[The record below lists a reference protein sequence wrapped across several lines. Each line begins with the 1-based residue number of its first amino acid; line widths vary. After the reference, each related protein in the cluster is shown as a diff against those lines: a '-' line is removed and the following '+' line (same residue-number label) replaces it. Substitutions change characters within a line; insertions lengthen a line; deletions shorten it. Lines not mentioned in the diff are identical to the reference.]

1 MSQDLGSDAS
11 GFTRNFAY
19 GTLILGNNTYLKLV
33 DLSNNA
39 PGMTPEALYVNSLIV
54 PSGTTLDLSGYH
66 LFARAT
72 QVSGTIVGAMTQ
84 IADSGDLTLATP
96 TPGVISIAGELD
108 EWNFYGREGR
118 SITAVVNTAPL
129 SPNLGWAQVTLL
141 DASSTILA
149 TKSST
154 ASGQVLTLDDIAL
167 PSDGNYRL
175 QIRAPQG
182 HLTST
187 GNYQVAAWDV
197 TADVSPLVLNQQ
209 RMGTIET
216 PYSVDRWTFSGIAG
230 QQVRLDFINASGS
243 GIAFDLKGPDSW
255 TGFSGLTNDSDLIV
269 LPSPGS
275 YTLTAHGTGGVYG
288 TTYAFRLLETTQTD
302 LTPNTTYNGTFAGS
316 AQAQLFKVAIPDATP
331 MQIVLDDTATINR
344 NELYIKFGSA
354 PTRADYDYRFT
365 NLSSPD
371 QQILVPMAKP
381 GTWYVLVYGDT
392 IATPSTYT
400 LTAHTANLMVTSVTP
415 DRSGTTVASTLTLT
429 GAGYDSSAGVSLV
442 SQDGTH
448 YAASEVTIDS
458 FTRMTAT
465 FAPSSVPAGTYSVL
479 VSQPDGDTAQ
489 LDNAFRMVE
498 NGRAHLEAHL
508 AVPGN
513 VGRHATATLYINYA
527 NTGDAAMPA
536 PLLVLASGDPD
547 GSDRPIMTLDQS
559 LVIQGL
565 VAGSMPEGCS
575 STIQILAGG
584 KMPGV
589 LLPGESVKVPVYYCG
604 LQTPWDFSD
613 NQVEFNLGVLTADNT
628 TPVDWASLK
637 SSMRPSTITS
647 DAWDAV
653 FSSFVSGVGT
663 TWGDYV
669 EMLDENAAYLGQL
682 GERVIDVGKLLAFE
696 FRQAEGLG
704 PVKTLAASLDV
715 YTEAPGMPI
724 VFSRF
729 FEESI
734 SDRYDLGRLG
744 YGWSDNWD
752 YSLIKRS
759 GGTVDVMGPGG
770 SQRTFLPDSR
780 YTGRYFSETGD
791 HGTLT
796 AGTGGAFTLQETDGT
811 IYIFRPDSKLSYVE
825 DTNHNRITCGYTG
838 DLLTSLTH
846 TSGQSLQITYNSAG
860 RIQSMTDSAGCTT
873 TFTYDAANEHLIS
886 VQDYDGKVTSYAYNT
901 GHALTSVAF
910 PGGTHQYYTYDAAG
924 RLSGSSL
931 DNDSLPTTFAYD
943 EGKVTLTNALGEET
957 DFYYDYRGL
966 LLKAENALGNTVST
980 TYDNAYNL
988 TSITD
993 PTGRTSTYTYD
1004 AKGNLTKVVD
1014 ALGHTTSFTYTNI
1027 YAHTATTSRLA
1038 SLTDANGNV
1047 TKYSYDGSCNLKTIT
1062 YADRTTERWTY
1073 NSFGEATA
1081 WINGRSDQIGY
1092 TYDTAGRITSKV
1104 FADSSHEDYTYDA
1117 HGNLLTATNAAGTTT
1132 FTYDP
1137 LTDDLTRIDY
1147 PGGKYLVFTYDT
1159 AGRRTSSTDELGH
1172 RQDYHYNQ
1180 IGQLQSVTDESSTTI
1195 AGYTYDAAGKLTRK
1209 DLGNGVYT
1217 TYGYDAAGRLLH
1229 LVNYRADGTVL
1240 SRFDYTYNSRGM
1252 RTSMTTMDGTWSY
1265 TYDDIGELTHAVFTS
1280 TNPLIQ
1286 NQDLTYTYDAMGNRI
1301 STTENGITTTYT
1313 TNSMNQYTQVGDTTY
1328 FYDADGNLVKEVSPS
1343 GTTTYTYNREN
1354 KLIAINSPTGTW
1366 SYTYDAL
1373 GNRATSTENGV
1384 TTRYVVDPTGLSTVT
1399 GEYDASGAM
1408 LAHYDYG
1415 YELISRTAGALT
1427 GYYTFGNVGS
1437 TSEITL
1443 SDGTIANRYAYQP
1456 FGASLFKSETMVNPF
1471 QFVGQ
1476 AGVITDTSGLTFMRA
1491 RYYDADTGRFEAK
1504 DPIGIAGGVNLYG
1517 YCQNEPVGL
1526 VDPTGLM
1533 SDGAAAAI
1541 FAGSLIGVVALVT
1554 AGPAIIAA
1562 VAPLVP
1568 YIYAEADRINE
1579 AGIIAGDVVLGLG
1592 RGLPNIQ
1599 RTTQV
1604 MTRVAKEA
1612 VGETVKYIDE
1622 KKTPRPPTKSLPSAD
1637 SKTVGSGDPNSL
1649 TGPAGY
1655 GAAGYVTPDTLF
1667 GYRIDFENEPTAT
1680 APAQQVVVTNQLN
1693 GNLDWSTFEL
1703 TEFGFGDQFIAVP
1716 EHTQHFETTVSM
1728 TYNDTTFDVQ
1738 IEAGINSST
1747 GEVYAIFQSVDPATS
1762 LPPDVLTGFLPPEDG
1777 TGRGMGHISYI
1788 INPKG
1793 GLATGTEIRNVAL
1806 ISFDGQPQIAT
1817 NQIDPHDPSK
1827 GIDPTKEA
1835 LNTIDAGIPSSSVL
1849 ALPSTTTMPDFL
1861 VQWTGVDDGS
1871 GIASYDVYVST
1882 DGAAYTLW
1890 KDDTIDTSATF
1901 SGAFNHTYRFYTVA
1915 IDNVGYIEPPP
1926 ATPDASTTVLSP
1938 HTYPIVEAGTSQ
1950 TLDEGTVYTLNATFT
1965 DPGLETA
1972 FTSLIDWGDGT
1983 SSSGTISITTAPDGI
1998 TGTVTASH
2006 LYASPALYT
2015 VQVTVTDEA
2024 GDSGTDTATFTM
2036 VNVAPVI
2043 TSLTTTADYV
2053 GAAGEGQQIDICGAF
2068 GNLCT
2073 LDTYTATINWGDGI
2087 SSDAV
2092 ITLSNGIGSLSGS
2105 HAYTSGGIY
2114 QIGVTLSDDDG
2125 AATSASTASY
2135 ITGAGLHNGILQ
2147 VVGTTGADGV
2157 ALTGT
2162 DTIAVTASFLSD
2174 PLHTRSFQAQAVS
2187 SITVLTGDGND
2198 LVWVDATLH
2207 KPSSID
2213 GGSGDDI
2220 LIGGSTLIGGAGN
2233 DTLVWFSE
2241 AGVSSIDGGT
2251 GTNTLLVVGTSDN
2264 DTVSVQHT
2272 ASSLSL
2278 AVNGATSSLSNT
2290 QNLLFTLGSGDDTMT
2305 VGDLSG
2311 YALTTFMVDLGSGND
2326 LFDGRTS
2333 ATPFAIYGESGNDVI
2348 YGGSANDKL
2357 YGGAGSDALYGGAG
2371 DDLLDGGTGRD
2382 RLEGDSGRDTFV
2394 ITLGDTRADYQP
2406 EEDYLRLGFPFD
2418 LPNTWL
2424 VEFVAGII
2432 SDPNEGIRIEV

>member
-1 MSQDLGSDAS
+1 
-11 GFTRNFAY
+11 
-19 GTLILGNNTYLKLV
+19 
-33 DLSNNA
+33 
-39 PGMTPEALYVNSLIV
+39 
-54 PSGTTLDLSGYH
+54 
-66 LFARAT
+66 
-72 QVSGTIVGAMTQ
+72 MTQ

-302 LTPNTTYNGTFAGS
+302 LAPNTTYNGTFAGS
-316 AQAQLFKVAIPDATP
+316 AQAQLFRVMIPDATP
-331 MQIVLDDTATINR
+331 MQVVLDDAATANH
-344 NELYIKFGSA
+344 NELYVKFGSA

-365 NLSSPD
+365 NLSSSD
-371 QQILVPMAKP
+371 QQILVPMANP

-613 NQVEFNLGVLTADNT
+613 NQVEFNLGVLTGDNI

-653 FSSFVSGVGT
+653 FSNFVSGVGT

-669 EMLDENAAYLGQL
+669 GMLDENAAYLGQL
-682 GERVIDVGKLLAFE
+682 GERVIDISELLAFE
-696 FRQAEGLG
+696 FQQADGLG
-704 PVKTLAASLDV
+704 PVQTLAASIDASV
-715 YTEAPGMPI
+715 EAPGMPI

-752 YSLIKRS
+752 YSLMKHS
-759 GGTVDVMGPGG
+759 GGTVDAMGPGG

-796 AGTGGAFTLQETDGT
+796 AGTGGTFTLQETDGT
-811 IYIFRPDSKLSYVE
+811 IYIFRPDGKLSYVE
-825 DTNHNRITCGYTG
+825 DTNHNRITCGYAD
-838 DLLTSLTH
+838 DLLASLTH
-846 TSGQSLQITYNSAG
+846 SSGQSLQITYNSAG
-860 RIQSMTDSAGCTT
+860 RIQSMTDSVGRTT
-873 TFTYDAANEHLIS
+873 TYTYDPSYEHLIS
-886 VQDYDGKVTSYAYNT
+886 VQDYDGKVTSYTYGT
-901 GHALTSVAF
+901 GHTLTTVAF

-1252 RTSMTTMDGTWSY
+1252 RTSMTTIDGTWSY

-1280 TNPLIQ
+1280 TNPLIP
-1286 NQDLTYTYDAMGNRI
+1286 NQDLAYTYDAMGNRI
-1301 STTENGITTTYT
+1301 STTENGITTAYT

-1328 FYDADGNLVKEVSPS
+1328 FYDADGNLIKEVSPS
-1343 GTTTYTYNREN
+1343 GTTTYTYNKEN

-1384 TTRYVVDPTGLSTVT
+1384 ITRYVVDPTGLSTVT
-1399 GEYDASGAM
+1399 GEYDASGTM
-1408 LAHYDYG
+1408 LAHYAYADG
-1415 YELISRTAGALT
+1415 LLSQIRGLT
-1427 GYYTFGNVGS
+1427 TSYYTYGNVGS

-1476 AGVITDTSGLTFMRA
+1476 TGVMTDTSDLTFMRA
-1491 RYYDADTGRFEAK
+1491 RYYDAETGRFEAK

-1517 YCQNEPVGL
+1517 YVGNGPAEGI
-1526 VDPTGLM
+1526 DPTGYWLWGGHE
-1533 SDGAAAAI
+1533 DLTRKGAQGLPICPENVEAI
-1541 FAGSLIGVVALVT
+1541 AGANAFTDIASPFADAVHYMPGT
-1554 AGPAIIAA
+1554 ATE
-1562 VAPLVP
+1562 
-1568 YIYAEADRINE
+1568 AEAIKAKAMNE
-1579 AGIIAGDVVLGLG
+1579 AVVLWKAGLQAEAIQALG
-1592 RGLPNIQ
+1592 RGLHTVQDQSAHFDQNATVDWREFPNVHGGTDNDNPKKHLKEYNDAIK
-1599 RTTQV
+1599 RTNDYL
-1604 MTRVAKEA
+1604 KEFLQKIGQLNEA
-1612 VGETVKYIDE
+1612 G
-1622 KKTPRPPTKSLPSAD
+1622 D
-1637 SKTVGSGDPNSL
+1637 SKTATASDPNSL

-1655 GAAGYVTPDTLF
+1655 GVAGYVTPDILF

-1693 GNLDWSTFEL
+1693 SNLDWNTFEL
-1703 TEFGFGDQFIAVP
+1703 TELGFGDQFIAVP
-1716 EHTQHFETTVSM
+1716 EHTPHFETTVSM

-1788 INPKG
+1788 VNPKT
-1793 GLATGTEIRNVAL
+1793 GLATGTEIRNTAL

-1827 GIDPTKEA
+1827 GTDPLKEA
-1835 LNTIDAGIPSSSVL
+1835 LNTIDAGVPESSIL
-1849 ALPSTTTMPDFL
+1849 PLPSTTITPDFL
-1861 VQWTGVDDGS
+1861 VQWTGADDGS

-1901 SGAFNHTYRFYTVA
+1901 SGASNHAYRFYTVA
-1915 IDNVGYIEPPP
+1915 TDNVGYIELPPT
-1926 ATPDASTTVLSP
+1926 TPDASTTILSP
-1938 HTYPIVEAGTSQ
+1938 HTYPVVEAGTSQ
-1950 TLDEGTVYTLNATFT
+1950 VLDEGTVYTLNATFT
-1965 DPGLETA
+1965 DPGLETI

-1983 SSSGTISITTAPDGI
+1983 SSSGTISISTTPDGI

-2006 LYASPALYT
+2006 LYATPALYT

-2024 GDSGTDTATFTM
+2024 GDSGTDTTSLTM
-2036 VNVAPVI
+2036 LNVAPVI
-2043 TSLTTTADYV
+2043 TSLTTTADYI
-2053 GAAGEGQQIDICGAF
+2053 GAASEGQQINICGAF
-2068 GNLCT
+2068 GNLCA
-2073 LDTYTATINWGDGI
+2073 LDTYAATITWGDGT

-2092 ITLSNGIGSLSGS
+2092 ITLSDGIGSLSGS

-2114 QIGVTLSDDDG
+2114 QIGVTLNDDDG
-2125 AATSASTASY
+2125 AATSTSTTSY

-2187 SITVLTGDGND
+2187 VITVLTGDGND
-2198 LVWVDATLH
+2198 LVWVDSTLH

-2220 LIGGSTLIGGAGN
+2220 LIGGSTLLGGAGN

-2251 GTNTLLVVGTSDN
+2251 GTNTLLVVGTSGN
-2264 DTVSVQHT
+2264 DTVSVEHT

-2278 AVNGATSSLSNT
+2278 TVNGAASSLGNT

-2333 ATPFAIYGESGNDVI
+2333 ATPFTIYGESGNDVI

-2357 YGGAGSDALYGGAG
+2357 YGGAGSDTLYGGAG
-2371 DDLLDGGTGRD
+2371 DDLLDGGTGTD

-2406 EEDYLRLGFPFD
+2406 EEDYLRLGFPFN
-2418 LPNTWL
+2418 LPNPWL
-2424 VEFVAGII
+2424 VEFVAGIT
-2432 SDPNEGIRIEV
+2432 SNPNEGIRIEV